1 MSSFSSSSSSAS
13 ASASA
18 SSTAASQGMGEMGR
32 QGASPPPTRISP
44 SENEFSGCW
53 KKEGRGKMI
62 ETMQR
67 CLCQTDKIAFRLIV
81 SVDNVQGL
89 TRHMIR
95 RRCRVMERV
104 GDEEEKGTKV
114 EVVLSSSSKPKLW
127 AGIIVVVIVVV
138 VISTFCNGI
147 T

>member
-1 MSSFSSSSSSAS
+1 
-13 ASASA
+13 
-18 SSTAASQGMGEMGR
+18 
-32 QGASPPPTRISP
+32 
-44 SENEFSGCW
+44 
-53 KKEGRGKMI
+53 MI

-138 VISTFCNGI
+138 VIVASRFKARRRSSSVEVRVGGLGALGRTTCDRGKDASMTRLNDKAK
-147 T
+147 